1 MGRIDRIIKEID
13 LSGTKNGKIKV
24 ATILE
29 PYSEDSESVVSIGI
43 FLDGDAQSPNWVAH
57 IPKSNIDAVISAL
70 ELAKKEIN

>member
-1 MGRIDRIIKEID
+1 MGRVDKIVKEID

-43 FLDGDAQSPNWVAH
+43 FLDGDAEAPNWVAH
-57 IPKSNIDAVISAL
+57 IPKSNIDAVVEAL
-70 ELAKKEIN
+70 KKAKEEV